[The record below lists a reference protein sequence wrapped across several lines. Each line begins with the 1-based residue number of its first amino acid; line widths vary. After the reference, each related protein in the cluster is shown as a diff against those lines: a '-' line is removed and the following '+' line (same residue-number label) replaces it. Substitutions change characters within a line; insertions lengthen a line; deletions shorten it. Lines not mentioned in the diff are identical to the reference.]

1 MLLFCGTIVVVLVD
15 LVLIL
20 EQIEIVK
27 LSSE

>member
-1 MLLFCGTIVVVLVD
+1 MMLFCGTIALVLVD

-20 EQIEIVK
+20 EPIEIVK